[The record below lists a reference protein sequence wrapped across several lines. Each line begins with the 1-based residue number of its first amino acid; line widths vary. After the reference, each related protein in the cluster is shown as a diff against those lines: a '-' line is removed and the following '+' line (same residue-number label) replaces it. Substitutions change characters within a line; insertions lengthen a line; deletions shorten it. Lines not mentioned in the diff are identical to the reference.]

1 MADDRPSMNAGVWRR
16 YFVPGFTFMCVV
28 IGGGYATGRELV
40 QFFMPAGPLGGLL
53 GMGVTAIVWS
63 VIFAVSLELAR
74 VTRSFEYR
82 SFFRQLLGRGW
93 IVFEL
98 TYLAILLLVLAVLGA
113 ASGEM
118 THAAL
123 GVPIWCGT
131 LALVT
136 LVAAIASL
144 GSAPIEALF
153 SAWGLLLY
161 ATYGVF
167 LIVSL
172 TVFNETI
179 RGTLGSTHAIGQGWL
194 QGGLAY
200 AGYNL
205 AVVPALLFC
214 ARHQTRRR
222 EALIA
227 GALAGPIAIIPG
239 MLFFLALL
247 ALYPQIRDSALPVQ
261 SLLVALDRPYLS
273 LATQVILFGTLAKTG
288 VGIVHGFNERLLAAM
303 PGIAPRRARAIRLLV
318 PLGLSAVAILLAARV
333 GLVAL
338 IAKGYGHIAW
348 VVIAIYAVPL
358 LTVGIWQIYRRRDR

>member
-1 MADDRPSMNAGVWRR
+1 MDSFSSANVWQR

-63 VIFAVSLELAR
+63 VIFALSLELAR

-118 THAAL
+118 VHAGL
-123 GVPIWCGT
+123 GIPVWCGT
-131 LALVT
+131 LALVA
-136 LVAAIASL
+136 LIAAIASF
-144 GSAPIEALF
+144 GSALIEALF

-161 ATYGVF
+161 ATYAVF
-167 LIVSL
+167 LLVSL
-172 TVFNETI
+172 AVFREAIRATV
-179 RGTLGSTHAIGQGWL
+179 LGTHAIGAGWL
-194 QGGLAY
+194 QGGFAY

-261 SLLVALDRPYLS
+261 SLLAALDKPYLS
-273 LATQVILFGTLAKTG
+273 LATQAILFGTLAKTG

-303 PGIAPRRARAIRLLV
+303 PAFPPRRARALRLTV
-318 PLGLSAVAILLAARV
+318 PLLLSAVAILLATRI
-333 GLVAL
+333 GLVSL
-338 IAKGYGHIAW
+338 IAQGYGHIAW
-348 VVIAIYAVPL
+348 VVIGIYALPL
-358 LTVGIWQIYRRRDR
+358 LTVGVWRIYGKRDVGGR

>member
-93 IVFEL
+93 ILFEL

-123 GVPIWCGT
+123 GVPVWCGT

-172 TVFNETI
+172 AVFNETI
-179 RGTLGSTHAIGQGWL
+179 RGTLGSTHAIGPGWL

-261 SLLVALDRPYLS
+261 SLLVALDKPYLS

-318 PLGLSAVAILLAARV
+318 PLGLSAVAILLAGRV

>member
-1 MADDRPSMNAGVWRR
+1 MNASVWQR

-53 GMGVTAIVWS
+53 GMGITAIVWS
-63 VIFAVSLELAR
+63 VIFALSLELAR

-93 IVFEL
+93 ILFEV

-118 THAAL
+118 THVGL
-123 GVPIWCGT
+123 GVPVWCGT
-131 LALVT
+131 LALVA
-136 LVAAIASL
+136 LVAALASL
-144 GSAPIEALF
+144 GSAAIEALF

-161 ATYGVF
+161 GTYGAF
-167 LIVSL
+167 LLVAL
-172 TVFNETI
+172 AVFNAKIGATLA
-179 RGTLGSTHAIGQGWL
+179 GTQVIGPGWL

-214 ARHQTRRR
+214 ARHQRRRR

-247 ALYPQIRDSALPVQ
+247 ALYPQIRESTLPVQ
-261 SLLVALDRPYLS
+261 ALLDALNRPYLS
-273 LATQVILFGTLAKTG
+273 LAAQVILFGTLAKTG

-303 PGIAPRRARAIRLLV
+303 PGITPPRARALRLLV
-318 PLGLSAVAILLAARV
+318 PLGLSAVAIC
-333 GLVAL
+333 
-338 IAKGYGHIAW
+338 
-348 VVIAIYAVPL
+348 
-358 LTVGIWQIYRRRDR
+358 WQHASGWLP